1 MANWQG
7 NTIFN
12 IPAIPQISSIAGRVS
27 SIEFEVS
34 TLTNVVEN
42 LSIPVSSLSKRVSSL
57 ETFFSDLSG
66 GIVVVNELV
75 TDLVSST
82 VANVPLLNV
91 STIGIKL
98 ETTKNYSL
106 FKSPFEI
113 NLGLGQALG
122 GLLGGL
128 GGAVGGGVIAAG
140 TGAGLAIQGL
150 EQGWG
155 TAIAGRP
162 KNFINQST
170 FEVLNFTTQ
179 LQVSTIG
186 NAYPLYSTVFR
197 TVSTSAPDQIPGR
210 EIFTSTFFLP
220 GTTCIRS
227 ISDPFNL
234 LTGDS
239 NMNTSTLQAF
249 GQWTPLDISGGGGG
263 GYTPTPVF
271 SNVLI
276 TYDNE
281 PGLAVGKIDN
291 VNISTGYAVLPPS
304 VQVPEL
310 FTLSSFHTH
319 YSAVSQYN
327 LYQTTFSTGDVAVN
341 YADTFSTITNF
352 QMLTGFYDTTL
363 VSQVTDEFLLQKQLA
378 GLTFHAST
386 IGFGV
391 SSFQT
396 LTGTA
401 PIQFQLDTQ
410 FNCNVTVA
418 GLSTVNLTVGNTIFG
433 SNAYFSGEVT
443 ASSLNIL
450 QTISTI
456 LTDTDLLFVSTLNV
470 ENISC
475 GLGLVSS
482 LNTEYISCGL
492 AVISTL
498 NIGRTVFDDLEG
510 SNVYI
515 DDVLRFRNPN
525 SAQNVQYDWLFDYT
539 GGSATSNLLLTYLSS
554 SYTDLNILS
563 INGQSNFVGI
573 GKTPV
578 CALDVVGS
586 VSTTG
591 NLATGN
597 ITAGTITG
605 TTFNSIS
612 QNNFNATYS
621 GGGTMSVFDSFRST
635 TLPLQQVK
643 VSNVSCNNPPQQWNF
658 YASNVNE
665 WTSTICSVE
674 AVSAFVNTVAFWN
687 LTTAQIDLQNN
698 TGNNIQ
704 VNAVNTSGQFVTIVN
719 PTNFTPGQRYRI
731 TLSATGATALLNPP
745 PQSISYTN
753 NLSISCDQQ
762 NYYIADTGT
771 TYPNNGLYIAP
782 PLYLANVQQ
791 FGARARLVDVN
802 SISGFT
808 FINSGF
814 LPFQITASA
823 NFGGGIV
830 TAQTTA
836 NITVQLI
843 PPGGGTQ
850 VSTFAFYAS
859 DWLPILLPY
868 SQESS
873 STAPAFNSLQVYP
886 QSSGGSRPIW
896 QAYLRTVLNT
906 FGGNMN
912 WTVAG
917 YMIPRTLGTYSWA

>member
-7 NTIFN
+7 NIVYN
-12 IPAIPQISSIAGRVS
+12 IPSIPQISSIAGRVS
-27 SIEFEVS
+27 TIEYDVS
-34 TLTNVVEN
+34 TLFN
-42 LSIPVSSLSKRVSSL
+42 LSAPVSSLSGRVSTL
-57 ETFFSDLSG
+57 ETFFGDLSG
-66 GIVVVNELV
+66 GIFVVNELV
-75 TDLVSST
+75 TDLVSSS
-82 VANVPLLNV
+82 VAQVPLLQTSTV
-91 STIGIKL
+91 SIVNITSQPSF
-98 ETTKNYSL
+98 SL
-106 FKSPFEI
+106 FKSLFTVD
-113 NLGLGQALG
+113 LGLGQAIG
-122 GLLGGL
+122 GLLGGI

-155 TAIAGRP
+155 TVMAGRP

-186 NAYPLYSTVFR
+186 NAYPLYSTIFR
-197 TVSTSAPDQIPGR
+197 TVSSVAANQVPGR

-234 LTGDS
+234 MTGDS
-239 NMNTSTLQAF
+239 NLNTSTLQAF
-249 GQWTPLDISGGGGG
+249 GEWTPIDISGGGGG
-263 GYTPTPVF
+263 GYTPTPNF

-276 TYDNE
+276 TYENE
-281 PGLAVGKIDN
+281 PGLAIGKIDD
-291 VNISTGYAVLPPS
+291 VNISTGYATLPPS

-310 FTLSSFHTH
+310 FTLSSFHNH

-327 LYQTTFSTGDVAVN
+327 LYQTTFSTGDVNVN

-352 QMLTGFYDTTL
+352 QMLTGFYDTYMI
-363 VSQVTDEFLLQKQLA
+363 SQLTDDFLQQKQLA
-378 GLTFHAST
+378 GLNFQAST

-396 LTGTA
+396 LTGRA
-401 PIQFQLDTQ
+401 PIQFQMDTQ
-410 FNCNVTVA
+410 FNCNVIVSN
-418 GLSTVNLTVGNTIFG
+418 LSTTNITVGNNIFG
-433 SNAYFSGEVT
+433 SNAYFTGQIT

-456 LTDTDLLFVSTLNV
+456 LTDTDLLNVSTLNAERISSGV
-470 ENISC
+470 ISLSSMTANFISC
-475 GLGLVSS
+475 G
-482 LNTEYISCGL
+482 TAE
-492 AVISTL
+492 ISTL
-498 NIGRTVFDDLEG
+498 TIGTTVFDDLVG

-515 DDVLRFRNPN
+515 DDVLRFKNPN
-525 SAQNVQYDWLFDYT
+525 SAQNVQYDWLFDYA

-573 GKTPV
+573 GKTPNV
-578 CALDVVGS
+578 ALDVIGS

-591 NLATGN
+591 NLATQN
-597 ITAGTITG
+597 INSQTITG
-605 TTFNSIS
+605 TTFNSIGN
-612 QNNFNATYS
+612 NNFNAIYS
-621 GGGTMSVFDSFRST
+621 GGGTMSVFDSLRTT
-635 TLPLQQVK
+635 TLPLQQVQ
-643 VSNVSCNNPPQQWNF
+643 VANVSCNNPNYQWNF
-658 YASNVNE
+658 YSTNIVE
-665 WTSTICSVE
+665 WTSTVCSVITITTL
-674 AVSAFVNTVAFWN
+674 VNQVVFWDMPN
-687 LTTAQIDLQNN
+687 AQIDLQNN
-698 TGNNIQ
+698 TSAGIQ
-704 VNAVNTSGQFVTIVN
+704 VNTRNTGGTFTTLVIPANFPSGS
-719 PTNFTPGQRYRI
+719 RYRI
-731 TLSATGATALLNPP
+731 TLSPTGASALLNPP
-745 PQSISYTN
+745 QQSIPYTN

-771 TYPNNGLYIAP
+771 TYPNNGLYITP
-782 PLYLANVQQ
+782 PLYLQNVQQ

-808 FINSGF
+808 YINTGF
-814 LPFQITASA
+814 LPFQISASA
-823 NFGGGIV
+823 NFGGGVV

-850 VSTFAFYAS
+850 PSTFAFYAN

-868 SQESS
+868 SQDSS
-873 STAPAFNSLQVYP
+873 ITSPAFNSLQMYP

-906 FGGNMN
+906 FGGSMN
-912 WTVAG
+912 WTVGG
-917 YMIPRTLGTYSWA
+917 YMIPRTLGTYSWS

>member
-7 NTIFN
+7 NIVYN
-12 IPAIPQISSIAGRVS
+12 IPSIPQISSIAGRVS
-27 SIEFEVS
+27 TIEFDVS
-34 TLTNVVEN
+34 TLYN
-42 LSIPVSSLSKRVSSL
+42 LSAPVSSLSGRVSTL
-57 ETFFSDLSG
+57 ETFFGDLSG
-66 GIVVVNELV
+66 GILVVNELV
-75 TDLVSST
+75 GDLVSTS
-82 VANVPLLNV
+82 VAQVPLLQT
-91 STIGIKL
+91 STISIVNI
-98 ETTKNYSL
+98 TTQPSFSL
-106 FKSPFEI
+106 FKSLFTVD
-113 NLGLGQALG
+113 LGLGQAIG
-122 GLLGGL
+122 GLLGGI

-140 TGAGLAIQGL
+140 TGVGLTVQGL

-155 TAIAGRP
+155 TVMAGRP

-179 LQVSTIG
+179 LQISTIG
-186 NAYPLYSTVFR
+186 NDYPLYSTIFR
-197 TVSTSAPDQIPGR
+197 TVSSSSANSVPGR

-234 LTGDS
+234 MTGDS
-239 NMNTSTLQAF
+239 NLNTSTLQAF
-249 GQWTPLDISGGGGG
+249 GEWTPIDISGGGGG
-263 GYTPTPVF
+263 GYTPTPNF

-276 TYDNE
+276 TYQNE
-281 PGLAVGKIDN
+281 PGLAIGKIDD

-310 FTLSSFHTH
+310 FTLSSFHNH

-352 QMLTGFYDTTL
+352 QMLTGFYDTYMI
-363 VSQVTDEFLLQKQLA
+363 SQVTDDFLQQKQLA
-378 GLTFHAST
+378 GLNFQAST

-396 LTGTA
+396 LTGQA
-401 PIQFQLDTQ
+401 PIQFQMDTQ
-410 FNCNVTVA
+410 FNCNVIVSN
-418 GLSTVNLTVGNTIFG
+418 LSTINITVGNNIYG
-433 SNAYFSGEVT
+433 SNAYFTGEIQ

-456 LTDTDLLFVSTLNV
+456 LTDTDLLNVSTLNADF
-470 ENISC
+470 ISC
-475 GLGLVSS
+475 G
-482 LNTEYISCGL
+482 T
-492 AVISTL
+492 ATFSTL
-498 NIGRTVFDDLEG
+498 QIGKTVFDELQG
-510 SNVYI
+510 SNVI
-515 DDVLRFRNPN
+515 VDSVLRLIDPTISGNI
-525 SAQNVQYDWLFDYT
+525 QYDFSIDYANT
-539 GGSATSNLLLTYLSS
+539 SPRSNLYISYLSS
-554 SYTDLNILS
+554 TYKNVDLIT
-563 INGQSNFVGI
+563 INGQQGFLGVNKI
-573 GKTPV
+573 PTAP
-578 CALDVVGS
+578 LDVSGS
-586 VSTTG
+586 ILASGDITTTG
-591 NLATGN
+591 NIVTPGN
-597 ITAGTITG
+597 LSVNNVNGNTINASTV
-605 TTFNSIS
+605 NSVGF
-612 QNNFNATYS
+612 NNFNASYT
-621 GGGTMSVFDSFRST
+621 GFQTMTVLDSFRT
-635 TLPLQQVK
+635 TILPLQTVQ
-643 VSNVSCNNPPQQWNF
+643 VSNVSCNNPNTNWNF
-658 YASNVNE
+658 FSTNITE
-665 WTSTICSVE
+665 WTSTIGSIQ
-674 AVSAFVNTVAFWN
+674 AVSGLPNNVVFWDMPN
-687 LTTAQIDLQNN
+687 GQIDLLNN
-698 TGNNIQ
+698 TGNNVQVSARNTLGNFTIL
-704 VNAVNTSGQFVTIVN
+704 VNAS
-719 PTNFTPGQRYRI
+719 NFPPGVKYRI
-731 TLSATGATALLNPP
+731 TLSPSGASALSNPP
-745 PQSISYTN
+745 SQTIPYEN
-753 NLSISCDQQ
+753 NLSIRCDQS
-762 NYYIADTGT
+762 NYYITDAGS
-771 TYPNNGLYIAP
+771 TYPNNGLYILP
-782 PLYLANVQQ
+782 PLYLANIQQ
-791 FGARARLVDVN
+791 FGAKARLVDVN

-823 NFGGGIV
+823 NFTGGIV

-850 VSTFAFYAS
+850 VSTFAFYTS